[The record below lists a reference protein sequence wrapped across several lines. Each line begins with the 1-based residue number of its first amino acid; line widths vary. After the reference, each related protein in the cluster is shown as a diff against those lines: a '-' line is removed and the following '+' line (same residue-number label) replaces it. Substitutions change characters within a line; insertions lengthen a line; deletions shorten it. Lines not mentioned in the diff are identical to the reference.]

1 MSDISELTFDSVM
14 CDHSHRMSEASSEVT
29 SRFCPVC
36 EVRDEELKELR
47 AELFHTRNEN
57 HELLVQANSEYLQ
70 LLKAKLDVERE
81 LYYRIKREK
90 FQLDQE
96 YNLIAEDM
104 FYTESSANATSMNH
118 EIKK

>member
-1 MSDISELTFDSVM
+1 MSDISELTIGTGM
-14 CDHSHRMSEASSEVT
+14 CDHSQQSEASSEVS

-57 HELLVQANSEYLQ
+57 HELLVQANSDYLQ

-104 FYTESSANATSMNH
+104 FLTESSTHASFMSNDA
-118 EIKK
+118 KK

>member
-14 CDHSHRMSEASSEVT
+14 CDHSRQSEVSSEVT
-29 SRFCPVC
+29 SRYCPVC

-57 HELLVQANSEYLQ
+57 NELLVQANSEYLQ

-104 FYTESSANATSMNH
+104 FLTESSTHDSSMSNNT
-118 EIKK
+118 KR

>member
-1 MSDISELTFDSVM
+1 MSDISELSFETGM
-14 CDHSHRMSEASSEVT
+14 CDHSDQSEESSEVS

-57 HELLVQANSEYLQ
+57 HELLVQANSDYLQ

-104 FYTESSANATSMNH
+104 FLTDSSTRTASMSNDA
-118 EIKK
+118 KK